1 MTGPSL
7 LPRWA
12 TWVAALARARAALV
26 AAIAVTLLV
35 AACGSPSPTQA
46 PAGSPA
52 STAQNGPTGQP
63 TARPRPTATALPTA
77 SPAIASPAIA
87 GPAIVGATQVACPGS
102 APSAHRGRLVTGQSR
117 NWAGYIVGVTK
128 GHVTC
133 VEGTWTQPA
142 VRCSASDASV
152 AIWVGIDG
160 SSAVGGLPDASAT
173 LAQTGTSGDCVN
185 GRPQYAA
192 WYEFLPDLRHIVQ
205 FHLPVAAGD
214 RIWAQVRWLGKG
226 KFMATLINLTQ
237 RVGTSQAWTLRG
249 APLLTAEWVVEDPA
263 ASCSGGSSCTFIAL
277 ARFAPVTLTGAV
289 TISGSRYA
297 LGTAPFP
304 YLRTTM
310 YRSGH
315 VLAQPSALTSRGFS
329 VAWKAT

>member
-12 TWVAALARARAALV
+12 TGVAVLARARAALV
-26 AAIAVTLLV
+26 AAIGVALLV
-35 AACGSPSPTQA
+35 ATACGSTSPTQV

-52 STAQNGPTGQP
+52 STAQGGP
-63 TARPRPTATALPTA
+63 TARLTAKPGPTATALPTA
-77 SPAIASPAIA
+77 TAASASPAIA
-87 GPAIVGATQVACPGS
+87 GATQVACPGS
-102 APSAHRGRLVTGQSR
+102 VPSAHRGRLVTGQSR
-117 NWAGYIVGVTK
+117 NWAGYIVGATK

-133 VEGTWTQPA
+133 VEGTWAQPA
-142 VRCSASDASV
+142 VRCSASDTSV

-185 GRPQYAA
+185 GRPQYGA
-192 WYEFLPDLRHIVQ
+192 WYEFLPDLRHIEP

-226 KFMATLINLTQ
+226 KFVATLINLTQ
-237 RVGTSQAWTLRG
+237 QVGTSQTWTLRT

-263 ASCSGGSSCTFIAL
+263 ASCSGGSCTFVTL

-289 TISGSRYA
+289 TISGSRYL
-297 LGTAPFP
+297 LGTVPFP

-329 VAWKAT
+329 VAWKSS